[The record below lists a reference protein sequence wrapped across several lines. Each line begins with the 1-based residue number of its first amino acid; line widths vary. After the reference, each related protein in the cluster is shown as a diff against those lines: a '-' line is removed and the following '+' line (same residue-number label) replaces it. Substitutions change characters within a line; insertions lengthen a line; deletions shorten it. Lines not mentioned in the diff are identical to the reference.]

1 MRRHLSVQAQPCLAS
16 RGSSGA
22 HLLRL
27 DSIGIRQIESEM
39 FSWLAKCTA
48 LTVNSIWRGGNS
60 GLSVFVVVVGSLWRI
75 RPGELFDGFRLRI
88 RSPFSWRICPN
99 GLACLKSVPFWLHWG

>member
-39 FSWLAKCTA
+39 FSRLAKCTA

-60 GLSVFVVVVGSLWRI
+60 ELSVFVVVVGSLWRI
-75 RPGELFDGFRLRI
+75 VLANCSTDSGCESGLHSLGGFVRT
-88 RSPFSWRICPN
+88 
-99 GLACLKSVPFWLHWG
+99 G